1 VNTLAFHCFML
12 KQIIKPVCADR
23 KLQLIL
29 TTGLVVQILFAVT
42 ATGFYHPDQH
52 FSIVEFSSY
61 QSGEQHA
68 ADKVWEFRNPV
79 RPTLQVYVFT
89 VWHWLMKMAGISNP
103 YLEMTLLRIVLS
115 LFQFIVFN
123 LVLLHFLKDEQK
135 KTVHLSALIL
145 NFSWFL
151 PYCRTLFNS
160 EMVSSVFFFGTVLLF
175 DLKRK
180 QNPGFVFLMLIGFLF
195 ALSFYFRFQT
205 GFFLAGFGLWMLITK
220 QPFRF
225 FSGMAAGF
233 ITGCFINIALDYGF
247 YGHWVLTP
255 YEYFHANIVAGRA
268 ASFGTDSVL
277 KYIFTFIALLTV
289 PPLSLLLLFYLI
301 KSLAVHWKHV
311 LFLSVVVFFIGHS
324 LVGHKEERFMFPV
337 LSVLPVMAGWGIPA
351 LSAYLK
357 RTKKIIRFLFRFF
370 IYFSAIL
377 NLLLLI
383 LLMLNPYSQ
392 NIRFTSKL
400 YRYFED
406 GKRQASLY
414 CLNRIPFETESGVPL
429 VYYSRAFHH
438 LQVTRIGAETVSNL
452 PADAEYVATTYDQG
466 VRAMPALDSLGF
478 KPVLYSSRLLWQI
491 NTFLYSHRIH
501 TINEIWVLLKRE
513 KRIP

>member
-1 VNTLAFHCFML
+1 ML
-12 KQIIKPVCADR
+12 EKIIKPVCADR

-29 TTGLVVQILFAVT
+29 SAGLVVQILFSVT

-61 QSGEQHA
+61 QSGEIHA

-89 VWHWLMKMAGISNP
+89 AWHRLMEMAGISNP
-103 YLEMTLLRIVLS
+103 YQEMTLLRMVLG
-115 LFQFIVFN
+115 LFQFMVFN
-123 LVLLHFLKDEQK
+123 LLLLHFLKNEQK
-135 KTVHLSALIL
+135 KVVYLSLLVL

-180 QNPGFVFLMLIGFLF
+180 QNPGFVLMMLIGFLF

-205 GFFLAGFGLWMLITK
+205 GFFLVGFGLWMLITK
-220 QPFRF
+220 QPFRY

-233 ITGCFINIALDYGF
+233 IAGCFINIALDYGF

-255 YEYFHANIVAGRA
+255 YEYFHANIVKGRA

-277 KYIFTFIALLTV
+277 KYILTFIALLTV

-301 KSLAVHWKHV
+301 KSLAAYWKHV
-311 LFLSVVVFFIGHS
+311 LFLCVAVFFIGHS

-337 LSVLPVMAGWGIPA
+337 LCVLPVMAGWGIAA

-357 RTKKIIRFLFRFF
+357 RTKKMIPFVFQFL
-370 IYFSAIL
+370 IYFSAVL
-377 NLLLLI
+377 NSLLLV
-383 LLMLNPYSQ
+383 LLLLNPYSQ

-406 GKRQASLY
+406 GNRQATLY

-438 LQVTRIGAETVSNL
+438 LQVTRIGAEDVSSL
-452 PADAEYVATTYDQG
+452 PAGAEYLATTFDQG
-466 VRAMPALDSLGF
+466 VRIMPALDSLGF
-478 KPVLYSSRLLWQI
+478 KPVFYSSRLLWQF
-491 NTFLYSHRIH
+491 NKFLYSKRIH

-513 KRIP
+513 KQVP